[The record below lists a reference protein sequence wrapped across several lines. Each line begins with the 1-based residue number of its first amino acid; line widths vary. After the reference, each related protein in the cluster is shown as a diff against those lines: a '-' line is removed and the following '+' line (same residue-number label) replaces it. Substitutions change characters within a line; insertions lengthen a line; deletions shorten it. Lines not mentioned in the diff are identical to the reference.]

1 MTSVTEALATQKA
14 PLAAALSEG
23 VTTLSRNQE
32 IVFTQYTRQVLP
44 VDGWIFWLKTG
55 QTITAL
61 GSLHYSTDLE
71 QNEDETFG
79 LNSVVFTTMQQIQD
93 MDAPS
98 PQTLYIG
105 TIDNIKFSFKRRSG
119 FYKQAD
125 LYHYQGDAINPAM
138 QSQLVDNVAS
148 LDLTNVVV
156 TNSLPLWIAL
166 PSTTVPGMTTPS
178 YTIYPSFLVPQNLV
192 PPYIVAHVPPEDT
205 EAIQSAPVIE
215 KISTHWQ
222 LAKDKVKLTFYGL
235 RNNEIL
241 DFQDY
246 LFQYSLNTDNIGIM
260 NMPIVRDEKRT
271 QAEMG
276 IIGMKKSMDVE
287 VSYYQSRVNAVA
299 RQVINTTVQTYLPKP
314 L

>member
-1 MTSVTEALATQKA
+1 MSSIAEALATQKA

-23 VTTLSRNQE
+23 VTTISRNQE

-44 VDGWIFWLKTG
+44 IDGWIFWLKTG
-55 QTITAL
+55 QTIKAL
-61 GSLHYSTDLE
+61 GSLHYSTDLN

-79 LNSVVFTTMQQIQD
+79 QNSVVFTTMQPLQA
-93 MDAPS
+93 MDAVS

-105 TIDNIKFSFKRRSG
+105 TIDNIKFSFKRRSS

-138 QSQLVDNVAS
+138 QSQLIDSAAS

-166 PSTTVPGMTTPS
+166 PNTSVVGKTTPA

-192 PPYIVAHVPPEDT
+192 PPYIVAHVPPELT
-205 EAIQSAPVIE
+205 EAMQSAPLIE
-215 KISTHWQ
+215 SNGTHWQ
-222 LAKDKVKLTFYGL
+222 LASDKVKLTFYGL

-276 IIGMKKSMDVE
+276 IIGMKKSMEIE
-287 VSYYQSRVNAVA
+287 VSYYQSRVNTVTQQLIAS
-299 RQVINTTVQTYLPKP
+299 TTQHYFPKP